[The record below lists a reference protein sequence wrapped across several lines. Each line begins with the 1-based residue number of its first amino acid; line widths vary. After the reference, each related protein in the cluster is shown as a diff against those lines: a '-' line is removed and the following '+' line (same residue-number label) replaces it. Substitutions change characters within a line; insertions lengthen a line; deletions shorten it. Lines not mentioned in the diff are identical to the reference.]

1 LTVIFP
7 EEAMAVLE
15 TLIFVSSKPVTAA
28 TLSRI
33 TGYAE
38 EDVEMLLDR
47 LAELYEQPGHGLK
60 LSRVAGV
67 ISWLPVLNTHHMWK
81 KC

>member
-33 TGYAE
+33 T
-38 EDVEMLLDR
+38 VMLKR
-47 LAELYEQPGHGLK
+47 
-60 LSRVAGV
+60 
-67 ISWLPVLNTHHMWK
+67 MWK
-81 KC
+81 CSSTDWQNSMNSQGMG